1 MLNHFVYSI
10 PEDPKKLW
18 NYRLQ
23 EIQIY
28 LYSKLFAYCCTI
40 SIALFR
46 YNPFMKKITLL
57 FLLLTSYIFSNINA
71 VVSILPEQTF
81 VKAIGG
87 NKVNVSLMVL
97 PGNSP
102 HTYEPKPSQMKD
114 VAKAELYFAIG
125 VEFENVWLP
134 KFKDLNSK
142 MHIIDLTHKIH
153 MLKMQ
158 AHAEHGKHE
167 HQEHDG
173 HKTEEGNDPHVWT
186 SPDNVKIIAGHIY
199 AALSKADPANE
210 SYYKQ
215 NYDKFISLINQTD
228 RKIKSILSSK
238 PKGTKFMV
246 FHPSWGYFAQTYG
259 LKQLPVELE
268 GKSPKPKELI
278 NLIKEAKEEQI
289 SAIFTQPEFSDSIA
303 KVMANELHIKV
314 IKVSPLAPNWS
325 ENIINIANAIAG
337 K

>member
-1 MLNHFVYSI
+1 
-10 PEDPKKLW
+10 
-18 NYRLQ
+18 
-23 EIQIY
+23 
-28 LYSKLFAYCCTI
+28 
-40 SIALFR
+40 
-46 YNPFMKKITLL
+46 MKKITLI
-57 FLLLTSYIFSNINA
+57 FLLSTSYIFSNINA

-87 NKVNVSLMVL
+87 DRVNVSLMVL
-97 PGNSP
+97 PGSSP

-114 VAKAELYFAIG
+114 IASAELYFAIG
-125 VEFENVWLP
+125 VEFEKVWLP

-142 MHIIDLTHKIH
+142 LQIIDLTRQIH

-158 AHAEHGKHE
+158 AHTDHDGHG
-167 HQEHDG
+167 HQEHDNDEI
-173 HKTEEGNDPHVWT
+173 HEGNDPHIWT

-199 AALSKADPANE
+199 AALSKNDSANE

-215 NYDKFISLINQTD
+215 NYDKFISLITQTD
-228 RKIKSILSSK
+228 HKVKSILSTK

-246 FHPSWGYFAQTYG
+246 FHPSWGYFAQAYG
-259 LKQLPVELE
+259 LEQLSIELE

-278 NLIKEAKEEQI
+278 DLLKEAKEEQI
-289 SAIFTQPEFSDSIA
+289 SAIFTQPEFSDNIA
-303 KVMANELHIKV
+303 KVMANELDIKV
-314 IKVSPLAPNWS
+314 IKASPLAPNWS

>member
-1 MLNHFVYSI
+1 
-10 PEDPKKLW
+10 
-18 NYRLQ
+18 
-23 EIQIY
+23 
-28 LYSKLFAYCCTI
+28 
-40 SIALFR
+40 
-46 YNPFMKKITLL
+46 MKKVTLI
-57 FLLLTSYIFSNINA
+57 FLLLTTYIFSNINA

-87 NKVNVSLMVL
+87 DKVNVSLMVL

-114 VAKAELYFAIG
+114 VAKAALYFAIG
-125 VEFENVWLP
+125 VEFENVWLS
-134 KFKDLNSK
+134 KFKNLNNT
-142 MHIIDLTHKIH
+142 MQVIDLTHNIQ

-158 AHAEHGKHE
+158 AHAEHDDHKKH
-167 HQEHDG
+167 
-173 HKTEEGNDPHVWT
+173 EGNDPHIWT
-186 SPDNVKIIAGHIY
+186 SPDNVKIIAENIY
-199 AALSKADPANE
+199 KALTKADPAND

-215 NYDKFISLINQTD
+215 NYDKFISLIAETD
-228 RKIKSILSSK
+228 RKIKSILSNK

-246 FHPSWGYFAQTYG
+246 FHPSWGYFAQAYG

-278 NLIKEAKEEQI
+278 ALIKEAREEQI

-303 KVMANELHIKV
+303 KVMANELKIKV
-314 IKVSPLAPNWS
+314 VKVSPLSPKWS
-325 ENIINIANAIAG
+325 ENLINIANAIAG

>member
-1 MLNHFVYSI
+1 
-10 PEDPKKLW
+10 
-18 NYRLQ
+18 
-23 EIQIY
+23 
-28 LYSKLFAYCCTI
+28 
-40 SIALFR
+40 
-46 YNPFMKKITLL
+46 MKKTTLI
-57 FLLLTSYIFSNINA
+57 FLLSTTYIFSNINA

-87 NKVNVSLMVL
+87 DKVNVSLMVL

-134 KFKDLNSK
+134 KFKNLNK
-142 MHIIDLTHKIH
+142 RMQVIDLTQNIQ

-158 AHAEHGKHE
+158 ADTEYDAH
-167 HQEHDG
+167 G
-173 HKTEEGNDPHVWT
+173 HKGYEGNDPHIWT
-186 SPDNVKIIAGHIY
+186 APDNVKIIAEHIY
-199 AALSKADPANE
+199 KALVKADQSNE

-215 NYDKFISLINQTD
+215 NYDKFITHITETD
-228 RKIKSILSSK
+228 NKIKSILSSK
-238 PKGTKFMV
+238 PKGIKFMV
-246 FHPSWGYFAQTYG
+246 FHPSWGYFAQAYG
-259 LKQLPVELE
+259 LQQLPVEME

-278 NLIKEAKEEQI
+278 TLMKEAKKEKI

-314 IKVSPLAPNWS
+314 IKVSPLSPHWS
-325 ENIINIANAIAG
+325 ENLIGIANAIAG
-337 K
+337 KK